1 MTAWTLYQRPR
12 RDPASQLWQD
22 ALRHLR
28 RRQVDCAPWETP
40 LALLARVESTQPALV
55 PAFRRVVEAY
65 LGTRYG
71 EQQHQLDALRQAV
84 KQLP

>member
-1 MTAWTLYQRPR
+1 
-12 RDPASQLWQD
+12 
-22 ALRHLR
+22 
-28 RRQVDCAPWETP
+28 VDCAPWETP

-65 LGTRYG
+65 LGARYG